1 MKKLIRLIP
10 IVLFVGILFAANWT
24 HKKITWSSGSVLSS
38 ALITSGADTSDVF
51 DLTRRGKGG
60 REYPA
65 EVSFLMKTI
74 EGTNTADTDVIFTLD
89 LSTDKSVWY
98 ANGTLANITDASA
111 SDSAQTTTGS
121 KTLVVSTVLNPI
133 TSIATTEALVY
144 TYDSTL
150 IEVIVAQPFIDD
162 GDSSAW
168 VTSVANTRADTYTYT
183 YGVLPQYRYARIR
196 ATGNSMSGD
205 TVTCGVDM
213 TRLFK

>member
-1 MKKLIRLIP
+1 VKKLFRFLPVI
-10 IVLFVGILFAANWT
+10 LFVGILLAANWN
-24 HKKITWSSGSVLSS
+24 HKKITWSTGSVLSS
-38 ALITSGADTSDVF
+38 AILESTADTSDVF
-51 DLTRRGKGG
+51 DLTMGGKGKVF
-60 REYPA
+60 PD
-65 EVSFLMKTI
+65 EVSFLMKVI
-74 EGTNTADTDVIFTLD
+74 EGTNSADTDVIFTLD

-98 ANGTLANITDASA
+98 ANGTLANITDTGTNAE
-111 SDSAQTTTGS
+111 TTTGS

-133 TSIATTEALVY
+133 VSIATTEAFVY

-168 VTSVANTRADTYTYT
+168 VTSIANTRADTYTYT
-183 YGVLPQYRYARIR
+183 YGALPQYRYARIR

-213 TRLFK
+213 TRFFK